1 MERNNNF
8 FKTVAFLAF
17 VIVCIYLIVSLNIR
31 INDQREQIK
40 ELQAQLDVQRE
51 KVGKLKYE
59 LDRPFDDEYAIEIAR
74 DKLNYHLPGEIIF
87 YNGRS
92 E

>member
-1 MERNNNF
+1 MGKNNNF
-8 FKTVAFLAF
+8 FKTVAFLAS

-31 INDQREQIK
+31 INNQRGQID
-40 ELQAQLDVQRE
+40 ELRSMLDVQKE

>member
-1 MERNNNF
+1 MKRGNNI
-8 FKTVAFLAF
+8 FKTVAVIAF
-17 VIVCIYLIVSLNIR
+17 VAVCVYLIVTLNFR
-31 INDQREQIK
+31 INEQRKQIE
-40 ELQAQLDVQRE
+40 ELKVQLELHEE
-51 KVGKLKYE
+51 KVGKLRYE

-92 E
+92 D